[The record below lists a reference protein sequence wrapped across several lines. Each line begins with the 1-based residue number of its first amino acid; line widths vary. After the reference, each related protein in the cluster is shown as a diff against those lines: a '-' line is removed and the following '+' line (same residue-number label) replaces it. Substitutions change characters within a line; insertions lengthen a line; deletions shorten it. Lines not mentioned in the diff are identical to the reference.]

1 MPNPG
6 GDRAHHFLLP
16 PWRRLFTE
24 NRPRVLPARPEH
36 PRPGDRRYDGRPMRL
51 PGSQGAD
58 EAPARAAELRR
69 ALDRAGYDQGSL
81 QAMLG
86 APDAR
91 LSVDEQRCL
100 WLWRARDGRDD
111 RALLARLFLLES
123 AVPLAAG
130 RRALGQAALSAAR
143 ALGLLR
149 VRGSRLEPRVQ
160 LGLHAGLLIAGDLEF
175 GAADARRRDHA
186 GGPNT
191 ATLLLDGMTV
201 RRPVAR
207 ALDLGC
213 GGGYLALR
221 LAAHAAAVCA
231 TDVSVRALRQGRL
244 NAALNGI
251 GHVQFA
257 VSDRFAAL
265 QRRRFQ
271 LITGN
276 LPFVISPESRFV
288 FRDAGLRGDGFLAS
302 VVRAT
307 GRHLTEGGIAQYL
320 AQWAHGPDEEQQDGG
335 AEEARLARWVRPAG
349 CDALIIRLEREPVDV
364 YASRW
369 LAGPGA
375 PLSADERAR
384 RMARWMAYYRRLGI
398 RAISTGLFCL
408 RRRAAARHL
417 FAIQPS
423 SPAAPPSGADIAA
436 WFDAA

>member
-1 MPNPG
+1 
-6 GDRAHHFLLP
+6 
-16 PWRRLFTE
+16 
-24 NRPRVLPARPEH
+24 
-36 PRPGDRRYDGRPMRL
+36 MRL
-51 PGSQGAD
+51 PGSLGAD
-58 EAPARAAELRR
+58 EAAVRTTAQAAELRR
-69 ALDRAGYDQGSL
+69 ALDRAGYDQGNL
-81 QAMLG
+81 QALLG

-100 WLWRARDGRDD
+100 WLWRARDARDD
-111 RALLARLFLLES
+111 RALLVRLFLLES

-130 RRALGQAALSAAR
+130 RRALGQGALSAAR

-149 VRGSRLEPRVQ
+149 VRGSRLEPLVQ
-160 LGLHAGLLIAGDLEF
+160 LGVHAGLLIVGDREF
-175 GAADARRRDHA
+175 GAADARRRDHTA
-186 GGPNT
+186 GPNT

-221 LAAHAAAVCA
+221 LAAHATAVCA
-231 TDVSVRALRQGRL
+231 TDVSVRALRHGRL
-244 NAALNGI
+244 NAALNGM
-251 GHVQFA
+251 GNVQFVA
-257 VSDRFAAL
+257 SDRFAAL
-265 QRRRFQ
+265 RRRTFE

-276 LPFVISPESRFV
+276 LPFVISPETRFV

-320 AQWAHGPDEEQQDGG
+320 AQWAHADDEEQRDGA
-335 AEEARLARWVRPAG
+335 AEEARLAPWVHAAG

-408 RRRAAARHL
+408 RSRAQARHV

-423 SPAAPPSGADIAA
+423 SVSSPPSGADIAA
-436 WFDAA
+436 WFDAV